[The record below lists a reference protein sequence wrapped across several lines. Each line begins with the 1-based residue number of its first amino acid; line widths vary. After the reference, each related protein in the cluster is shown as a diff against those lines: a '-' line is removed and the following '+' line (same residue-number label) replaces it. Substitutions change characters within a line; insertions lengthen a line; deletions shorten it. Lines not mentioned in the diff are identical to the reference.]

1 MLLRDGA
8 LELVGFDDAG
18 FDKVQTDPRVVIG
31 AVAEQLQQTRQI
43 QRTER
48 LDDERRRADRAREGS
63 AFGIVA
69 CREEDDADASRVGGG
84 FELAAQRVPIA
95 RMAFECHV
103 KKKNFGT
110 MAPREREALGGSR
123 CLDHLPALGRE
134 RDSRERAER
143 GVVVGN
149 ENRGLCAVCELDHQ
163 RRLSGL
169 W

>member
-18 FDKVQTDPRVVIG
+18 FDEVQTDPRVVIG
-31 AVAEQLQQTRQI
+31 AVAKQLQQTRQI

-63 AFGIVA
+63 GFRIVA
-69 CREEDDADASRVGGG
+69 CREEDHAYISRLRGSL
-84 FELAAQRVPIA
+84 ELSAHRVPIA

-103 KKKNFGT
+103 KKKNLGAV
-110 MAPREREALGGSR
+110 APRECEALDGR
-123 CLDHLPALGRE
+123 RRFDHLPALGRE

-149 ENRGLCAVCELDHQ
+149 ENRGLCAVGELDHQ